1 MALQTL
7 TNEGYYRGSQTFAG
21 IGNTNSVSID
31 TNGGVGS
38 VGSPS
43 IDVTLDNVT
52 GLVVGM
58 LVTGSGLTASVAYKI
73 AEITNGTDIKL
84 DVAAVIGDNV
94 SLTFIPI
101 TNATFDLTTTN
112 FDPLPTEEGEF
123 NVYIDNVLQNSSTY
137 SYSSPVLTFI
147 TVPASGSTVSIELLA
162 YDREY
167 GSYQNIKLK
176 DIVNNFIMGY
186 VGNGKLLKNVNK
198 SDILFHAQRGIQEL
212 SYDTLQSTKSQ
223 EIEVSPALSMPLP
236 HDYVNYVKVSW
247 TNDAGNEYI
256 LYPIRKSSNPNAILQ
271 DGDYNYIFDADGK
284 LTTAENSETWKKFKD
299 NTTTDATSTKTT
311 DWYTVDRINEGVR
324 YGLTP
329 EFAQN
334 NGCFLI
340 DQIRGLI
347 HVTSN
352 ISGRIIV
359 LQYISDGLHADE
371 NTLVHKFAEEALYK
385 HIAHA
390 ILSTKTNI
398 PEYIINRHRKERRAA
413 IRNAKLRL
421 SNLKSEELTQIM
433 RGKAKHIK

>member
-1 MALQTL
+1 MAIGTL
-7 TNEGYYRGSQTFAG
+7 TEQGYYK
-21 IGNTNSVSID
+21 GNQIFQ
-31 TNGGVGS
+31 G
-38 VGSPS
+38 
-43 IDVTLDNVT
+43 
-52 GLVVGM
+52 
-58 LVTGSGLTASVAYKI
+58 
-73 AEITNGTDIKL
+73 NGTLKTFT
-84 DVAAVIGDNV
+84 
-94 SLTFIPI
+94 LTESF
-101 TNATFDLTTTN
+101 
-112 FDPLPTEEGEF
+112 FDPIPTLEGEF
-123 NVYIDNVLQNSSTY
+123 SVYVDNTLIASTNY
-137 SYSSPVLTFI
+137 TYTSPVITFTNVGI
-147 TVPASGSTVSIELLA
+147 NSNVQAADGAPLSGKTISIELVR
-162 YDREY
+162 YDQSY

-186 VGNGKLLKNVNK
+186 VGNGKLLRNVNK

-247 TNDAGNEYI
+247 TNDAGSEYI

-271 DGDYNYIFDADGK
+271 DSDYNYIFDADGK
-284 LTTAENSETWKKFKD
+284 LTTAENSETWQKFKD
-299 NTTTDATSTKTT
+299 NTTTDATSTKAT

-324 YGLTP
+324 YGLSP

-340 DQIRGLI
+340 DQVRGLI

-352 ISGRIIV
+352 ISGKIIV
-359 LQYISDGLHADE
+359 LQYISDGLHSDE
-371 NTLVHKFAEEALYK
+371 DTLVHKFAEEAIYK

-421 SNLKSEELTQIM
+421 SNLKPEELTQIM

>member
-1 MALQTL
+1 MAIGTL
-7 TNEGYYRGSQTFAG
+7 TEQGYYK
-21 IGNTNSVSID
+21 GNQIFQ
-31 TNGGVGS
+31 G
-38 VGSPS
+38 
-43 IDVTLDNVT
+43 
-52 GLVVGM
+52 
-58 LVTGSGLTASVAYKI
+58 
-73 AEITNGTDIKL
+73 NGTLKTFT
-84 DVAAVIGDNV
+84 
-94 SLTFIPI
+94 LTESF
-101 TNATFDLTTTN
+101 
-112 FDPLPTEEGEF
+112 FDPIPTLEGEF
-123 NVYIDNVLQNSSTY
+123 SVYVDNTLIASTNY
-137 SYSSPVLTFI
+137 TYTSPVVTFTNVGI
-147 TVPASGSTVSIELLA
+147 NSNVQAADGAPLSGKTISIELVR
-162 YDREY
+162 YDQSY

-186 VGNGKLLKNVNK
+186 VGNGKLLRNVNK

-247 TNDAGNEYI
+247 TNDAGSEYI

-271 DGDYNYIFDADGK
+271 DSDYNYIFDADGK
-284 LTTAENSETWKKFKD
+284 LTTAENSETWQKFKD
-299 NTTTDATSTKTT
+299 NTTTDATSTKAT

-324 YGLTP
+324 YGLSP

-340 DQIRGLI
+340 DQVRGLI

-352 ISGRIIV
+352 ISGKIIV
-359 LQYISDGLHADE
+359 LQYISDGLHSDE
-371 NTLVHKFAEEALYK
+371 DTLVHKFAEEAIYK

-421 SNLKSEELTQIM
+421 SNLKPEELTQIM

>member
-1 MALQTL
+1 MAIGTL
-7 TNEGYYRGSQTFAG
+7 TEQGYYK
-21 IGNTNSVSID
+21 GNQIFQ
-31 TNGGVGS
+31 G
-38 VGSPS
+38 
-43 IDVTLDNVT
+43 
-52 GLVVGM
+52 
-58 LVTGSGLTASVAYKI
+58 
-73 AEITNGTDIKL
+73 NGTLKTFT
-84 DVAAVIGDNV
+84 
-94 SLTFIPI
+94 LTESF
-101 TNATFDLTTTN
+101 
-112 FDPLPTEEGEF
+112 FDPIPTLEGEF
-123 NVYIDNVLQNSSTY
+123 SVYIDNTLIASTNY
-137 SYSSPVLTFI
+137 TYTSPVITFTNVGI
-147 TVPASGSTVSIELLA
+147 NSNVQAVDGAPLSGKTISIELVR
-162 YDREY
+162 YDQSY

-186 VGNGKLLKNVNK
+186 VGNGKLLRNVNK

-247 TNDAGNEYI
+247 TNDAGSEYI

-271 DGDYNYIFDADGK
+271 DSDYNYIFDADGK

-299 NTTTDATSTKTT
+299 NITTDATSTKTT

-340 DQIRGLI
+340 DQTRGLI

-352 ISGRIIV
+352 ISGKIIV
-359 LQYISDGLHADE
+359 LQYISDGLHSDE
-371 NTLVHKFAEEALYK
+371 DTLVHKFAEEALYK

-390 ILSTKTNI
+390 ILSTKTNV
-398 PEYIINRHRKERRAA
+398 PEYVINRHRKERRAA